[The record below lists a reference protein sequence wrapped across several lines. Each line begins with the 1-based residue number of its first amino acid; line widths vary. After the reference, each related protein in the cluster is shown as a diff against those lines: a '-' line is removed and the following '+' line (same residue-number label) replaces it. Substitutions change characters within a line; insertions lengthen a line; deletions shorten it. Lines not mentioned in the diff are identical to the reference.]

1 MEWAKVIAPFYQ
13 GITILQA
20 YDAMKGMVAVHKL
33 LLASS
38 PAKRWVVLTGMK
50 AVGRYEGLH
59 GLVANPQPNPAC
71 AESCEQLDALY
82 QKALPLAE
90 RLILEYRDTLQTGAP
105 LDQAYQHTFGEN

>member
-1 MEWAKVIAPFYQ
+1 MIAPFYQ

-20 YDAMKGMVAVHKL
+20 YDAMKGMVAGHKL
-33 LLASS
+33 LRASN
-38 PAKRWVVLTGMK
+38 PLKRWVVLTGMK
-50 AVGRYEGLH
+50 AVGKYEGLH

-90 RLILEYRDTLQTGAP
+90 RLILEYDDALDSGKP
-105 LDQAYQHTFGEN
+105 LDRAYQHTFGEN

>member
-1 MEWAKVIAPFYQ
+1 MVTKKNNFRNGGTNDLSLIHIFYQ

-59 GLVANPQPNPAC
+59 GLSLIHISLQDLRFHHALRLHPHRARRQ
-71 AESCEQLDALY
+71 ERQRQHYQL
-82 QKALPLAE
+82 
-90 RLILEYRDTLQTGAP
+90 
-105 LDQAYQHTFGEN
+105 

>member
-1 MEWAKVIAPFYQ
+1 MERAKVIAPFYQ

-50 AVGRYEGLH
+50 VVGRYEGLH